1 MIEPMKKVF
10 LIVQTHN
17 KKEML
22 KKLRKAG
29 LVHVIEAEKPR
40 STEIEELGKRSE
52 SLSRIHAALVE
63 ATDAKHPVE
72 QKHLDEDAFVE
83 LTQQLDKEL
92 AERKTLQDLVTRDER
107 EAERL
112 APWGEFSL
120 DDIAALANQGIRLDF
135 YTIGRKELDGLKDVP
150 YLELDS
156 VEGLAA
162 FATVNGTGGYIPG
175 ATKFELPEKSLSF
188 LRTEIKE
195 SNARIDEIGHDI
207 QMAVSYREE
216 VEKAIK
222 LTEQDVRFEHVALS
236 MDGDEDICYLEG
248 YLPARKEADFQK
260 LAKENA
266 WGYDTEEPEG
276 EDNPPTLLRYP
287 KGFGIMQPIY
297 DILGTLPGYRERDI
311 SVWFLLFFV
320 VFFAMIVG
328 DAGYGLVFVI
338 IGLLLRK
345 KAGKGTAASNLVTL
359 LGGGTVVW
367 GALTGTWFGSQLI
380 MEHLPFLQKL
390 VIPQLTNF
398 PETEMFSQVTS
409 KDVQNTM
416 MGFCFLLGTIQLSL
430 ACVMNIVYKAGK
442 KNISLLADV
451 GWLLDILALYQ
462 VILMLVFSKKIDTT
476 LAFSTVGVG
485 FALVLVFGNQGPGVK
500 FGDGLK
506 TGLAGF
512 LPTFLNTISC
522 FSNTMSYIRLYAVGM
537 AGFAIGNSFDT
548 MAEGVFRSA
557 PLLVGVIG
565 FLFVVL
571 IGHSLNLVMSL
582 LSVIVHGIRLNI
594 LEFSNQL
601 GMEWSGYKY
610 DPFRETVKEN

>member
-1 MIEPMKKVF
+1 
-10 LIVQTHN
+10 
-17 KKEML
+17 
-22 KKLRKAG
+22 
-29 LVHVIEAEKPR
+29 
-40 STEIEELGKRSE
+40 
-52 SLSRIHAALVE
+52 
-63 ATDAKHPVE
+63 
-72 QKHLDEDAFVE
+72 
-83 LTQQLDKEL
+83 
-92 AERKTLQDLVTRDER
+92 
-107 EAERL
+107 
-112 APWGEFSL
+112 
-120 DDIAALANQGIRLDF
+120 
-135 YTIGRKELDGLKDVP
+135 
-150 YLELDS
+150 
-156 VEGLAA
+156 
-162 FATVNGTGGYIPG
+162 
-175 ATKFELPEKSLSF
+175 
-188 LRTEIKE
+188 
-195 SNARIDEIGHDI
+195 
-207 QMAVSYREE
+207 
-216 VEKAIK
+216 
-222 LTEQDVRFEHVALS
+222 
-236 MDGDEDICYLEG
+236 
-248 YLPARKEADFQK
+248 
-260 LAKENA
+260 
-266 WGYDTEEPEG
+266 
-276 EDNPPTLLRYP
+276 
-287 KGFGIMQPIY
+287 
-297 DILGTLPGYRERDI
+297 
-311 SVWFLLFFV
+311 
-320 VFFAMIVG
+320 MIVG
-328 DAGYGLVFVI
+328 ARQRPVFVI
-338 IGLLLRK
+338 ISVAAEEG
-345 KAGKGTAASNLVTL
+345 GKGTPASNLSRCIAAVRWS
-359 LGGGTVVW
+359 GG
-367 GALTGTWFGSQLI
+367 ADRYWFGSQLI

-409 KDVQNTM
+409 RDVQNTM

-462 VILMLVFSKKIDTT
+462 VILMLVFSKEIDTS

-601 GMEWSGYKY
+601 GMSGQDTNMIRSEK
-610 DPFRETVKEN
+610 R

>member
-10 LIVQTHN
+10 LIVQTHD

-22 KKLRKAG
+22 RKLRRAG
-29 LVHVIEAEKPR
+29 LVHVSESDKPR
-40 STEIEELGKRSE
+40 SPQNETLPKYGETLA
-52 SLSRIHAALVE
+52 RISVALNE
-63 ATDAKHPVE
+63 AVDSKHPAT
-72 QKHLDEDAFVE
+72 QTRLKNDAFAGWVGKMDGE
-83 LTQQLDKEL
+83 LS
-92 AERKTLQDLVTRDER
+92 ERKTLQDLITRDER

-112 APWGEFSL
+112 VPWGDFRLEEIASL
-120 DDIAALANQGIRLDF
+120 RDSGIRLDF
-135 YTIGRKELDGLKDVP
+135 YTMGRKEFEHLDGVD
-150 YLELDS
+150 YIELAP

-162 FATVNGTGGYIPG
+162 FAIVNGAGGYIPG
-175 ATKFELPEKSLSF
+175 AAKFELPEKGLSF
-188 LRTEIKE
+188 LTTEIKE
-195 SNARIDEIGHDI
+195 SRARLQEITHDLKESVVYKEQVEQAINANVQDI
-207 QMAVSYREE
+207 
-216 VEKAIK
+216 
-222 LTEQDVRFEHVALS
+222 RFEKVFAS
-236 MDGDEDICYLEG
+236 MDGDEDLCYLAG
-248 YLPARKEADFQK
+248 YLPAKKEEEFATI
-260 LAKENA
+260 AKANS
-266 WGYDTEEPEG
+266 WGYDTEDPQED
-276 EDNPPTLLRYP
+276 DNPPTLLRYP
-287 KGFGIMQPIY
+287 KGFGVMQPIY
-297 DILGTLPGYRERDI
+297 DLLGTLPGYRERDI

-320 VFFAMIVG
+320 LFFAMIVG
-328 DAGYGLVFVI
+328 DAGYGLVFLL

-345 KAGKGTAASNLVTL
+345 KAGKGTSVSNLVTL
-359 LGGGTVVW
+359 LGCGTIVW
-367 GALTGTWFGSQLI
+367 GSLTGTWFGSQLI
-380 MEHLPFLQKL
+380 MERLPFLQKL
-390 VIPQLTNF
+390 VVPSLTNF
-398 PETEMFSQVTS
+398 PDTKMFSSVTS

-430 ACVMNIVYKAGK
+430 ACVLNIVYKMRK
-442 KNISLLADV
+442 RNISLFADI

-462 VILMLVFSKKIDTT
+462 VILMLVFNKEIDTT

-485 FALVLVFGNQGPGVK
+485 FCLVLVFGNQGSGVP
-500 FGDGLK
+500 FGQGLK
-506 TGLAGF
+506 SGLAGF

-548 MAEGVFRSA
+548 MAEGVFHSA
-557 PLLVGVIG
+557 PIIVGLVG